1 MKFLNTLGSPFS
13 EGVGIALDE
22 ANNSDSKLKIRHI
35 LLLFS
40 LAAISLPDFIIP
52 LLILFLLSLFFLKKN
67 YLINYSNYV
76 YKILRSEKESI
87 GEEVKVNIEKTI
99 SDLYKRYESYKI
111 RRETYLTFHEKE
123 KLINTCNNCLNTCSI
138 FTNKCKLLDEPSNDF
153 IGRSVE
159 QLTHLL
165 NEFKAYDNEDFIQ
178 ERIQKYDYLFQKS
191 PFPLDDSQKRA
202 IVTDDTHNLVVAG
215 AGSGKTE
222 VLITRAAY
230 LTERAPD
237 GVDSKKIL
245 ILAFQNKAAGEVKN
259 RLGERFGIEAIE
271 VRTFHSLG
279 KKILE
284 DACKISGKA
293 IPELKFSGYNF
304 EKEFSSYVNSLFNSK
319 ETDGHFQ
326 KKILDYMKFYH
337 DDEIINSKDDFEEKE
352 EFYKYMKGLTYTA
365 LDDTKVKSEAE
376 RAILNFFLSQN
387 LNGERIR
394 IFYEHPAEWM
404 AYTDA
409 SGGKKIPTPDFLFP
423 DYDIYLEHWAID
435 RDCNVPDWFEGENPS
450 EEYRKGMAMKIR
462 KFSQQD
468 KYFLVETTYY
478 EFKETNFEITLTEK
492 LTNALKAKYPDKDFE
507 FTPAPYEQLVNRL
520 SAECKATVKGLSF
533 NIGRFITIAK
543 TYNLSPK
550 KIEQRLLTERWSA
563 KQKMFA
569 SIALDIYK
577 NYENKLVTENKI
589 DFSDMIN
596 LAVKELKENQE
607 LCKDSFDHILIDE
620 YQDISAQR
628 YELIKE
634 LMKKNEGCKLFCV
647 GDDWQSIMG
656 FSGSN
661 LDFFVNFHEYFDHP
675 ARTDLSI
682 NYRSCKSIVDTGAE
696 IIVYNKGSQIEKD
709 TFSKNKDERPI
720 RVYISD
726 YGRRSQ
732 YKYHSQIAKHCVDL
746 MKRYL
751 DEGYEAKD
759 ILLLSRI
766 GKNIMMQNLLREYA
780 EKMNVPIS
788 FDECKNPNK
797 VPFMTIHKSKGLQAK
812 VVFLLDVVEGMYGF
826 PCELEN
832 PYIFEPATLSSKKD
846 RYQEERRLFYVAV
859 TRAMSDLI
867 IYTQKDSVSKFVN
880 EIENK
885 VTICELK

>member
-1 MKFLNTLGSPFS
+1 MKFS
-13 EGVGIALDE
+13 EGVGITVNE
-22 ANNSDSKLKIRHI
+22 ANNSDPRFKIKHL
-35 LLLFS
+35 LLLFF
-40 LAAISLPDFIIP
+40 LAAIILPDFVIS
-52 LLILFLLSLFFLKKN
+52 LLIVFLLSLVILNRN
-67 YLINYSNYV
+67 YLICYSGYV

-87 GEEVKVNIEKTI
+87 SEEVKENIEKTI
-99 SDLYKRYESYKI
+99 LDLSKRYESYKL
-111 RRETYLTFHEKE
+111 RKETYLTFHEKE
-123 KLINTCNNCLNTCSI
+123 KLINTCQSCLDTCSI
-138 FTNKCKLLDEPSNDF
+138 YTHKSKILDEPSKDF
-153 IGRSVE
+153 LGRSVE
-159 QLTHLL
+159 QLTCLL

-178 ERIQKYDYLFQKS
+178 ERIQKYDFLFQKS
-191 PFPLDDSQKRA
+191 PFPLDDSQKRS
-202 IVTDDTHNLVVAG
+202 IVIDDTHNLVVAG

-237 GVDSKKIL
+237 GVDAKKIL

-259 RLGERFGIEAIE
+259 RLGERFGIDAIE

-284 DACKISGKA
+284 DACKNSGKE

-304 EKEFSSYVNSLFNSK
+304 EKEFSSYINSLFNLK
-319 ETDGHFQ
+319 KTDGNFQ
-326 KKILDYMKFYH
+326 KKILDYMKLYH
-337 DDEIINSKDDFEEKE
+337 DDAIVRSKDDFEEKE

-365 LDDTKVKSEAE
+365 LDGTKVKSEAE
-376 RAILNFFLSQN
+376 RAILNFFLSHN
-387 LNGERIR
+387 LSGERIR
-394 IFYEHPAEWM
+394 ISYEHPAEWM
-404 AYTDA
+404 AYTGA
-409 SGGKKIPTPDFLFP
+409 SGEKKIPRPDFFFP

-435 RDCNVPDWFEGENPS
+435 RDGNVPDWFEGENAS
-450 EEYRKGMAMKIR
+450 EEYRKSMAMKIG

-468 KYFLVETTYY
+468 KYSLVETTYY
-478 EFKETNFEITLTEK
+478 EFKETNFEKTLTER

-520 SAECKATVKGLSF
+520 SAECRESVKGLSF

-550 KIEQRLLTERWSA
+550 KIEHRLLTERWSA

-569 SIALDIYK
+569 SIASDIYEI
-577 NYENKLVTENKI
+577 YENELRNENKI

-596 LAVKELKENQE
+596 LAVKELKENTE
-607 LCKDSFDHILIDE
+607 LCKDSFNQILIDE

-628 YELIKE
+628 YELIRE
-634 LMKKNEGCKLFCV
+634 LMRKNEGCKLFCV

-696 IIVYNKGSQIEKD
+696 IIVYNKGSQIKKE
-709 TFSKNKDERPI
+709 TFAKNNDERPI

-726 YGRRSQ
+726 YDRRFP
-732 YKYHSQIAKHCVDL
+732 YKYHSQITRHCVDSI
-746 MKRYL
+746 KCYL

-766 GKNIMMQNLLREYA
+766 GKNIMMQKNLREYA
-780 EKMNVPIS
+780 EKMKVPLS
-788 FDECKNPNK
+788 FDGNKNPNK
-797 VPFMTIHKSKGLQAK
+797 VPFMTVHRSKGLQAK

-832 PYIFEPATLSSKKD
+832 PDIFEPATHSSKKD

-867 IYTQKDSVSKFVN
+867 IYTQKDSVSKFIN